1 MILGYAGIAKR
12 PFTFLIGDWCTLWRM
27 ENISLL
33 LVSDDPLA
41 RAGLAFL
48 LTEHLQC
55 QIIDQMSSQTWFDQ
69 PELDDD
75 FLPDVVVWDVGWELS
90 PFVSEFVITDLPILA
105 LVSDVELAVEIWA
118 AGVRV
123 ILRREAIM
131 EQLQTALQ
139 AAMLGLVVL
148 DPDFVSQFSVVAD
161 SGGRDDI
168 EESLTPRE
176 LEVLRL
182 LAEGKTN
189 KAIAQELAVSS
200 HTVKF
205 HVTSLM
211 GKLHA
216 QSRTEAVVRATRLGL
231 IAL

>member
-1 MILGYAGIAKR
+1 MILGYVGIAKR

-27 ENISLL
+27 DNLSLL

-41 RAGLAFL
+41 RAGLAYL
-48 LTEHLQC
+48 LTEQLEC
-55 QIIDQMSSQTWFDQ
+55 QIVDQMSSQTWFDQ
-69 PELDDD
+69 PEFDTE
-75 FLPDVVVWDVGWELS
+75 FLPDVIVWDVGWELS
-90 PFVSEFVITDLPILA
+90 PFVSEFIISDLPVLA
-105 LVSDVELAVEIWA
+105 LVSDAELAAEIWA

-123 ILRREAIM
+123 ILRREVVP
-131 EQLQTALQ
+131 EQLQAALQ
-139 AAMLGLVVL
+139 AAMLGLAVL
-148 DPDFVSQFSVVAD
+148 DPTFVSQLSVIAD
-161 SGGRDDI
+161 SGESSI

-176 LEVLRL
+176 LEVLHL

-189 KAIAQELAVSS
+189 KAIAQELEVSS

-211 GKLHA
+211 GKLNA